1 MFWHIAPAALPR
13 RLSGLSTLADSLIS
27 DDLLRSSLILTTFCG
42 RLLLR
47 FFGLLISLI
56 LSQSQQHISP
66 SHSASNAASTSNS
79 KLQLPLCWRIK
90 VAGIELVVEMQKLE
104 LNPNQLY
111 NKSKKMRRGPFL
123 KNSVAFVCVV
133 ISISCL
139 LVIFISVLRL
149 PEVGVSM
156 RKGGGAIGSFRPR
169 IGKFGE
175 MIIEMLP
182 EDLAFT
188 IFLPSEKAFERDL
201 SLRVNGSFTAE
212 KVNDTYAILTRIL
225 GFSTVPRAITSV
237 TVPFGK
243 ELSYDSLSGFNLY
256 IHKDLDGM
264 LVVNR
269 VRSEGV
275 DLKRRKIVV
284 HIMNGV
290 IMDKEF
296 EQSVQPDNNNEE

>member
-1 MFWHIAPAALPR
+1 
-13 RLSGLSTLADSLIS
+13 
-27 DDLLRSSLILTTFCG
+27 
-42 RLLLR
+42 
-47 FFGLLISLI
+47 
-56 LSQSQQHISP
+56 
-66 SHSASNAASTSNS
+66 
-79 KLQLPLCWRIK
+79 
-90 VAGIELVVEMQKLE
+90 
-104 LNPNQLY
+104 
-111 NKSKKMRRGPFL
+111 MRRGPFL